1 MDDHHRERVDPV
13 KRIIDDIG
21 LTTRNGEWTKWCYIV
36 KRGGEGSRGQDW
48 LFSLIYSLGSLSLRP
63 PFCKPIS
70 FRSFFFFFSLS
81 FEFFPRSLFFLLSVS
96 FFFSPSSSFFEIS
109 RVRACAQN
117 VKSKRNIPLYDWSI
131 FFFVGLPVRFFFGS
145 APGRKVGN
153 ENKRHRNSFFRE
165 DLTTFTVNGEPYEKG
180 Y

>member
-48 LFSLIYSLGSLSLRP
+48 LFSFIYSLGSLSLRP

-70 FRSFFFFFSLS
+70 FRSFPS
-81 FEFFPRSLFFLLSVS
+81 S
-96 FFFSPSSSFFEIS
+96 FFFLSRSNFF
-109 RVRACAQN
+109 
-117 VKSKRNIPLYDWSI
+117 L
-131 FFFVGLPVRFFFGS
+131 VRFFLSISFL
-145 APGRKVGN
+145 A
-153 ENKRHRNSFFRE
+153 HRLLFLKFRGYAHARRT
-165 DLTTFTVNGEPYEKG
+165 LKVNGTFRYTIDR
-180 Y
+180 YSFS